1 MPRLV
6 CTIPLQPPPQPPPS
20 PLLMEDLSLFLEL
33 GDLIAIGSMSSP
45 FTQPHERTPR
55 ASEQND
61 GKN

>member
-1 MPRLV
+1 
-6 CTIPLQPPPQPPPS
+6 
-20 PLLMEDLSLFLEL
+20 MEDLSLFLEL